1 MRLPTWSLIKS
12 VVPRLST
19 IPSNI
24 SSPLNARLCS
34 SSTAP
39 VKPNVNV
46 GTIGH
51 VDHGKTTLTAAI
63 TSVLAKKGGAKFM
76 SYASIDK
83 AEEERRRGITINV
96 CHVGYESSERKYSHT
111 DCPGHSDYIKNMI
124 SGASQMDGAILLV
137 AADDGPMP
145 QTREHLLLARQ
156 VGVKK
161 IVVFINKADKAD
173 EEMVELVS
181 MEVQELL
188 DDFQF
193 PTDSP
198 IIVGSAKLALEG
210 DQGPMG
216 VPAVEKL
223 VAALDSYVDLPSRD
237 VDAPLLLPVDKA
249 VGINL
254 MTSTMFRLTF
264 RPEERGDYRLITNFP
279 CFIFVT

>member
-12 VVPRLST
+12 VVPRVPT

-24 SSPLNARLCS
+24 SSPFNARLCS

-124 SGASQMDGAILLV
+124 TSAAQMDGAILVV
-137 AADDGPMP
+137 AATDGQMP
-145 QTREHLLLARQ
+145 QTREHLLLAKQ
-156 VGVKK
+156 VGVKDL
-161 IVVFINKADKAD
+161 VVFVNKADEVD
-173 EEMVELVS
+173 GDPELLELVS
-181 MEVQELL
+181 
-188 DDFQF
+188 
-193 PTDSP
+193 
-198 IIVGSAKLALEG
+198 
-210 DQGPMG
+210 
-216 VPAVEKL
+216 
-223 VAALDSYVDLPSRD
+223 
-237 VDAPLLLPVDKA
+237 
-249 VGINL
+249 
-254 MTSTMFRLTF
+254 
-264 RPEERGDYRLITNFP
+264 
-279 CFIFVT
+279 